1 MRVAGKFISSLRA
14 QGAEAKLALAT
25 QSRVVARSRSGLPRR
40 LRLLAMTSLAALAI
54 LPAPAA
60 AQREAVLKQVNVPH
74 NYYWREMY
82 VPQLTMGPSSLAWS
96 PDGKSLVY
104 SAAGSLWRQDIGS
117 GTAVQLTAGPGYDYQ
132 PDWSP
137 DGKTIVFARYHKD
150 AIELWVLDLA
160 SGAQKQ
166 LTSGGAV
173 NLEPRF
179 SPDGSKLAFVSTKA
193 TGRFRIFTASMAGT
207 FDPVQF
213 SPERKSDIARYYYSA
228 YDHELN
234 PTWSPDGRE
243 LLYLSNPEDYYGTGS
258 LWRRALAGGD
268 PVLVRDEETSWRAR
282 PDWARD
288 GKRIIWSSYA
298 GRQWHQLWLTTP
310 SGKADPL
317 PLTFGEFDITSAR
330 WSPDGR
336 HIAYVSNESGDGEIR
351 VMDLPGG
358 RTQRLD
364 QTERKYLAP
373 MGVLDLSVLGA
384 DGQPAPARISVIGS
398 DGRAYAPEGAWMH
411 ANETFDRKDIPE
423 EEHYFHAPG
432 RASLMLPAGKA
443 EIAIWRGLEN
453 RVEHRVV
460 EIAPGPPQRLDVR
473 LTQIA
478 PPSLKGWVSGDVHVH
493 MNYGGNYR
501 NTPERMIAQA
511 QAEDLDVVFN
521 TIVNKEERIPDVAS
535 FSPFPDPAS
544 TADTLL
550 VPAQENHTS
559 YWGHLGLIGL
569 SDHLLLPDF
578 SAYANTGLASLYPD
592 NIAVARLAH
601 EQGALVG
608 YVHPFDPGPEPN
620 TYSTHAVPVSA
631 ALGAMD
637 YYEAVGFSDQIISAG
652 IWYRLLNLG
661 FRIAAAGGTDAM
673 ANYASLHG
681 PVGLART
688 YVLPQATGDASPE
701 GRRDAWI
708 EGLRAGHSFATNGP
722 LLSFTLD
729 GKLPGDSIALPKGG
743 GTLRWDAEMASIAG
757 VDHVEVVQN
766 GKVVATLKLGAD
778 GRAAKGA
785 GTIKLT
791 KSGWV
796 LLRAWASD
804 DRPEVLDMY
813 PYATTTPVYVTVDG
827 APPRSPEDARYML
840 DWLDLIEKSAGAG
853 EYNDAAER
861 AEVMGN
867 IAKARAVFEGM
878 R

>member
-1 MRVAGKFISSLRA
+1 MSRLNFAPALAGAFLL
-14 QGAEAKLALAT
+14 LALPTPAT
-25 QSRVVARSRSGLPRR
+25 
-40 LRLLAMTSLAALAI
+40 
-54 LPAPAA
+54 
-60 AQREAVLKQVNVPH
+60 AQREAVLKQVDVPH

-96 PDGKSLVY
+96 PDGKELVY
-104 SAAGSLWRQDIGS
+104 SMGGSLWRQEAGS
-117 GTAVQLTAGPGYDYQ
+117 GIAEQITAGPGYDYQ

-137 DGKTIVFARYHKD
+137 DGRTIVFARYRKD
-150 AIELWVLDLA
+150 AIELWTLDLS
-160 SGAQKQ
+160 SGVQQQ

-179 SPDGSKLAFVSTKA
+179 SPDGSKIAFVSTKA
-193 TGRFRIFTASMAGT
+193 TRRFRIFTASMSGP
-207 FDPVQF
+207 FEPVQF
-213 SPERKSDIARYYYSA
+213 SPERKSGISRYYYSA
-228 YDHELN
+228 FDHELS
-234 PTWSPDGRE
+234 PAWSPDGKE
-243 LLYLSNPEDYYGTGS
+243 LLYLTNPEDYYGSGS
-258 LWRRALAGGD
+258 LWRRAVAGGD
-268 PVLVRDEETSWRAR
+268 PVLVREEETSWRAR
-282 PDWARD
+282 PDWAKD
-288 GKRIIWSSYA
+288 GKRIVWASYA

-310 SGKADPL
+310 GGKGDPL
-317 PLTFGEFDITSAR
+317 PLTFGEFDATSAR

-336 HIAYVSNESGDGEIR
+336 HVAYISNEHGDGEIR

-358 RTQRLD
+358 ATRTLAFEAAD
-364 QTERKYLAP
+364 YLQP
-373 MGVLDLSVLGA
+373 MGALDLTVTGP
-384 DGQPAPARISVIGS
+384 DGSPVPARVSVIGS
-398 DGRAYAPEGAWMH
+398 DGRAYGAEGSWMH

-423 EEHYFHAPG
+423 EEHYFHLAG
-432 RASLMLPAGKA
+432 SGTLVLPAGEA
-443 EIAIWRGLEN
+443 EVTVWRGLEN
-453 RVEHRVV
+453 RVEHRKVTISATRQNSLTV
-460 EIAPGPPQRLDVR
+460 PLTSIALP
-473 LTQIA
+473 A
-478 PPSLKGWVSGDVHVH
+478 LKGWVSGDVHVH

-511 QAEDLDVVFN
+511 RAEDLDVVFN
-521 TIVNKEERIPDVAS
+521 TIVNKEERVPDVAT
-535 FSPFPDPAS
+535 FSPQPDPAS
-544 TADTLL
+544 TADALL
-550 VPAQENHTS
+550 VPAQEYHTS
-559 YWGHLGLIGL
+559 YWGHLGVIGL
-569 SDHLLLPDF
+569 SDHLLLPGF

-608 YVHPFDPGPEPN
+608 YVHPFDPGPAPN

-637 YYEAVGFSDQIISAG
+637 YYETVGFSDQIISSD

-688 YVLPQATGDASPE
+688 YVLPKTGSDTSPA

-722 LLSFTLD
+722 LLAFTLD

-743 GTLRWDAEMASIAG
+743 GTLRWDAQMASIAG

-766 GKVVATLKLGAD
+766 GKVVATLKPGAD
-778 GRAAKGA
+778 GRAASGSGSLKIA
-785 GTIKLT
+785 T
-791 KSGWV
+791 SGWV
-796 LLRAWASD
+796 LLRAWTSD

-813 PYATTTPVYVTVDG
+813 PYATTTPVYVTVEG

-853 EYNDAAER
+853 EYNDDAER

-867 IAKARAVFEGM
+867 IARARAVFEGM